1 MTRRIVLAGGTGFIG
16 TFLRQRLA
24 ADGYEVVLL
33 TRSQFKMEERFAK
46 SPGTDKTWEIG
57 KQSLKDLTLSSTS
70 PADQSTAA
78 TTRRIAAKFSSL
90 ELIRHAYSVKQSP
103 GLSALPRSG

>member
-1 MTRRIVLAGGTGFIG
+1 MKGRIVLAGGTGFIG

-33 TRSQFKMEERFAK
+33 TRSPIQNGGEIRQV
-46 SPGTDKTWEIG
+46 PGTGKTWEIG

-70 PADQSTAA
+70 PADESTGA
-78 TTRRIAAKFSSL
+78 TTRRIAAKFPSP
-90 ELIRHAYSVKQSP
+90 ELIRHGYSVEES
-103 GLSALPRSG
+103 